1 MKAGPVEAGDG
12 QDSAEFSRLVS
23 IEDLNPGMIERR
35 YEASAEECAA
45 LARRFGITALRK
57 LVAEAVLRR
66 KGRSDL
72 IRLEGRLS
80 AEVEQPCVATLE
92 PVIEGVEESFE
103 LRFTLDP
110 VKAAGESAAA
120 GAADVVIDPEADDPP
135 ELVGPKGIDVG
146 EVIAQQ
152 LSVAINPYPRL
163 PDAVLEEE
171 VLSAGPDSAQA
182 EGAEAEVEGPA
193 KENPFAVLKLL
204 KSGEKDGDS

>member
-1 MKAGPVEAGDG
+1 MEAGDG

-23 IEDLNPGMIERR
+23 IEDLSPGMIERR

-57 LVAEAVLRR
+57 LVAETVLRR

-92 PVIEGVEESFE
+92 PVVEGVEESFE

-120 GAADVVIDPEADDPP
+120 GADVIIDPEADDPP

-182 EGAEAEVEGPA
+182 EGAEAEVEEPA